1 MGKKWDTTLSC
12 RWLMKT
18 GKKKTSIKILQ
29 HNVYKEL

>member
-18 GKKKTSIKILQ
+18 GKKTSTKILQ